1 MKLDTR
7 ASGGRRRHRE
17 STSRPMSATGENQPF
32 DPFYMLGMRR
42 DAGLEVSYGYLLVPS
57 RSSVVGMGS
66 KVRKLFVYIKES
78 HEGWKTDEF
87 LKKYVTNL
95 QKNAIF

>member
-66 KVRKLFVYIKES
+66 KVRKMFVYI
-78 HEGWKTDEF
+78 
-87 LKKYVTNL
+87 
-95 QKNAIF
+95 

>member
-1 MKLDTR
+1 MKLDSR

-17 STSRPMSATGENQPF
+17 STSRPMSATGNAENQPF
-32 DPFYMLGMRR
+32 DPFYMLGMRS

-66 KVRKLFVYIKES
+66 KVRKFCLFTV
-78 HEGWKTDEF
+78 
-87 LKKYVTNL
+87 
-95 QKNAIF
+95 